1 MNFTQK
7 RNVIKRT
14 TLESL
19 KGNSNNHYTVSNKK
33 TSILFSF
40 NPTTKIGVL
49 SAEITP
55 PVELLSAKDP
65 VVKLPPA
72 LRIVESKVLESLET
86 LLRQMKDISSVQV
99 TEQLVKDVI
108 NIYLKTVQEPYSV
121 INSKKFKHIIEK
133 YLKKT
138 KKKTVSV
145 PEYKPVQTN
154 VVIDEK
160 RIADIVKNI
169 HEKKDADILKR
180 VNESINN
187 AKREIQENKEA
198 NVLKKVN
205 ELINNAKRDIQKEVV
220 SIVQKIP
227 KYDDKG
233 LKTEFTN
240 FKQQQQNSLNL
251 QIAKLQKG
259 TDELKKEFE
268 TKMSSVQQHVQQIKQ
283 EILDKCTDIVH
294 KHTPKVDVLS
304 TDDVERTVKLHWE
317 TLLSKTEE
325 DEKSIFEMQIEKIVE
340 RVLNEQM
347 EKDEVMSQNGSISSQ
362 SVQYENIYEPE
373 KDVEFCAEDI
383 DLGMNITKLEI
394 KPREKLAGNPL
405 QKNIMDQRRNPNKP
419 AEMGNMGDVY
429 NYSESGGA
437 SGGFSYQTN
446 ALRNLTDKRWVPFGK
461 GVSDTVMDMYVDPV
475 TQKLYITGLFQ
486 CVDEVPAKN
495 VASYDIQQKEWSN
508 VGNGINNLG
517 VCLCMDIENQ
527 ILYIGGL
534 FSQAGG
540 VESDSKVTSCDGI
553 TANNIV
559 SYNLLTNEWE
569 SLGEGLNSECC
580 VLCYN
585 PVNKKLYAGGTFTK
599 IGDKDIPY
607 VGVYNTVNKE
617 WSALS
622 EHELNGPCRSMVLD
636 EEVQELFLGGIFNEV
651 GEYII
656 YYVASVNLDS
666 GEWSELSGGLQGH
679 CNCLCLHP
687 NRKILYVGG
696 TFQSVGY
703 IENRIDAHHVAAF
716 DLESREWSSMSGGVN
731 GVCQTMMYS
740 RQDNCLYVGGS
751 FKKVISENYYND
763 LKGAA
768 VVNHIVKYDTVKKEW
783 IHLDNLF
790 DTKNDKENKIGLDGP
805 CKTMAMDDK
814 SIYLGGNFKEAGTVH
829 AKSIVRYMNV
839 RMKR

>member
-1 MNFTQK
+1 
-7 RNVIKRT
+7 
-14 TLESL
+14 
-19 KGNSNNHYTVSNKK
+19 
-33 TSILFSF
+33 
-40 NPTTKIGVL
+40 
-49 SAEITP
+49 
-55 PVELLSAKDP
+55 
-65 VVKLPPA
+65 
-72 LRIVESKVLESLET
+72 
-86 LLRQMKDISSVQV
+86 
-99 TEQLVKDVI
+99 
-108 NIYLKTVQEPYSV
+108 
-121 INSKKFKHIIEK
+121 
-133 YLKKT
+133 
-138 KKKTVSV
+138 
-145 PEYKPVQTN
+145 
-154 VVIDEK
+154 
-160 RIADIVKNI
+160 
-169 HEKKDADILKR
+169 
-180 VNESINN
+180 
-187 AKREIQENKEA
+187 
-198 NVLKKVN
+198 
-205 ELINNAKRDIQKEVV
+205 
-220 SIVQKIP
+220 
-227 KYDDKG
+227 
-233 LKTEFTN
+233 
-240 FKQQQQNSLNL
+240 
-251 QIAKLQKG
+251 
-259 TDELKKEFE
+259 
-268 TKMSSVQQHVQQIKQ
+268 
-283 EILDKCTDIVH
+283 
-294 KHTPKVDVLS
+294 
-304 TDDVERTVKLHWE
+304 
-317 TLLSKTEE
+317 
-325 DEKSIFEMQIEKIVE
+325 
-340 RVLNEQM
+340 
-347 EKDEVMSQNGSISSQ
+347 
-362 SVQYENIYEPE
+362 
-373 KDVEFCAEDI
+373 
-383 DLGMNITKLEI
+383 
-394 KPREKLAGNPL
+394 
-405 QKNIMDQRRNPNKP
+405 
-419 AEMGNMGDVY
+419 
-429 NYSESGGA
+429 
-437 SGGFSYQTN
+437 
-446 ALRNLTDKRWVPFGK
+446 
-461 GVSDTVMDMYVDPV
+461 
-475 TQKLYITGLFQ
+475 
-486 CVDEVPAKN
+486 
-495 VASYDIQQKEWSN
+495 
-508 VGNGINNLG
+508 
-517 VCLCMDIENQ
+517 MDIENQ

-687 NRKILYVGG
+687 NRRILYVGG

-763 LKGAA
+763 LKDAA

-829 AKSIVRYMNV
+829 ANSIVRYMNV

>member
-40 NPTTKIGVL
+40 NPSTKIGVL

-55 PVELLSAKDP
+55 PIELPLTKDP
-65 VVKLPPA
+65 IVKLPPA
-72 LRIVESKVLESLET
+72 LRIVESRVVESLET
-86 LLRQMKDISSVQV
+86 LLRQMKETSIIQV

-108 NIYLKTVQEPYSV
+108 NVYLKTVQEPYSV
-121 INSKKFKHIIEK
+121 INTKKFKYIIEK
-133 YLKKT
+133 YVKTT
-138 KKKTVSV
+138 KKKVVATPVS
-145 PEYKPVQTN
+145 KPIQNN
-154 VVIDEK
+154 VIIDEK

-169 HEKKDADILKR
+169 QDKKESDILKR

-187 AKREIQENKEA
+187 AKREIQEKKE
-198 NVLKKVN
+198 VDILKRVN
-205 ELINNAKRDIQKEVV
+205 ESINNAKRDIQKEVV

-227 KYDDKG
+227 KYDDKE
-233 LKTEFTN
+233 LKTEITN
-240 FKQQQQNSLNL
+240 FKQQQENDINQHMT
-251 QIAKLQKG
+251 KFQKG

-268 TKMSSVQQHVQQIKQ
+268 TKISSVQQHVQQIKQ
-283 EILDKCTDIVH
+283 EILDKCTEIVQ

-304 TDDVERTVKLHWE
+304 TDDVERTVKLHWD
-317 TLLSKTEE
+317 TLLSKSEE

-347 EKDEVMSQNGSISSQ
+347 EKDEIISQNGSVSSH

-405 QKNIMDQRRNPNKP
+405 QKNIMDQRKNPNKP
-419 AEMGNMGDVY
+419 SEMGNMGDVY
-429 NYSESGGA
+429 NYSESGGS
-437 SGGFSYQTN
+437 SGGFAYQTN
-446 ALRNLTDKRWVPFGK
+446 ALRNLTDKRWIPFGK
-461 GVSDTVMDMYVDPV
+461 GVSDAVMDMYVDPV

-486 CVDEVPAKN
+486 CIDDVPAKN

-534 FSQAGG
+534 FSEAGA
-540 VESDSKVTSCDGI
+540 VESDSKVTSSDGI
-553 TANNIV
+553 IANNIV

-569 SLGEGLNSECC
+569 SLDEGLNSECC

-607 VGVYNTVNKE
+607 VGVYDTVNKV

-656 YYVASVNLDS
+656 YYVASVNLDN

-687 NRKILYVGG
+687 NRKTLYVGG

-703 IENRIDAHHVAAF
+703 IENRIDAHHVASF

-740 RQDNCLYVGGS
+740 RQDSCLYVGGS

-763 LKGAA
+763 LKDAA
-768 VVNHIVKYDTVKKEW
+768 VVNHIVKYDTIKKEW
-783 IHLDNLF
+783 VPLDNF
-790 DTKNDKENKIGLDGP
+790 FNPKNETDSKIGLDGP
-805 CKTMAMDDK
+805 CKSMAMDDK

-829 AKSIVRYMNV
+829 ANSIVRYMNV
-839 RMKR
+839 RMKK